1 MRLAW
6 SQNFKQT
13 IITIKRSFLPATLL
27 AAALVLF
34 FAQNPFE
41 FDFSNILHY
50 CFLAINLAG
59 LLFLA
64 LTNQNKPFFSLGMG
78 LACYLLLNW
87 LKSKAGDN
95 FITDSRFLW
104 LCFLMPLNFGLF
116 YFLPTGKLRT
126 MQSVYILAAILVEL
140 AFIDRAGNLIAEFPY
155 IEICWQS
162 MPLWLALLW
171 FIVLACQLLAV
182 CFRATHLNLGLF
194 YGYCSLFLG
203 FIYADT
209 PSGLSVF
216 FLGFALIL
224 TTASLL
230 DFHHRYYY
238 DDLENVESYATF
250 LAHCANRFAFKY
262 SIGIFS
268 IDNRDKWRAEIG
280 AGKLQTLEQMIVQKI
295 REFPEEYDV
304 YRYNHEEYIIIFN
317 NQNNKQARDNAENI
331 RRTIAAAEF
340 VFTSGKSIKITVSV
354 AIAEKTR
361 KYMEGAIVAERAHE
375 GLQKSHKFNSNIV
388 TIVPN

>member
-50 CFLAINLAG
+50 CFLVISLAG

-64 LTNQNKPFFSLGMG
+64 LINQNKPFFSLSMG
-78 LACYLLLNW
+78 IVCYLLLNW

-104 LCFLMPLNFGLF
+104 LCALMPLNFGLF
-116 YFLPTGKLRT
+116 YFLPAGKLRT
-126 MQSVYILAAILVEL
+126 MHSVYILAAMLLEL
-140 AFIDRAGNLIAEFPY
+140 AFIDRAGNLIAECPY

-171 FIVLACQLLAV
+171 FIVLVCQLLTI

-224 TTASLL
+224 TTATLL

-250 LAHCANRFAFKY
+250 LAHSANKFAFKY

-268 IDNRDKWRAEIG
+268 INDRAKWRAEIG
-280 AGKLQTLEQMIVQKI
+280 AGKLRTLEQMIVQKI
-295 REFPEEYDV
+295 HEFPEEYDV
-304 YRYNHEEYIIIFN
+304 YRYNHEEYIIVFN

-331 RRTIAAAEF
+331 RRAIAAAEF
-340 VFTSGKSIKITVSV
+340 VFTSGKSAKITISV

-375 GLQKSHKFNSNIV
+375 GLQKSYKFNSNIV